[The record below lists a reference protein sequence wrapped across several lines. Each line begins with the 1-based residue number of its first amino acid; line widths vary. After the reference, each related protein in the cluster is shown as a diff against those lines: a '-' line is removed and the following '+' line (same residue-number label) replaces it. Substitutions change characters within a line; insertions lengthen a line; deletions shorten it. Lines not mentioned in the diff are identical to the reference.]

1 MHRKLE
7 ETEEPVVIN
16 SDEEEMQ
23 RSKDLNVLL
32 VEDND
37 EIIDYVKNLLENKY
51 NLLIAKNGRE
61 GINQVSGSHP
71 DLIITDLMMPEMDG
85 IEMTSQLKSDFATSH
100 IPIIMLTAK
109 SQIEDQIQGIE
120 TGAEAYIL
128 KPFNADYLLAV
139 ISTIIKQRE
148 IVIRKF
154 RDKKDIGDE
163 SLKLTTKDERF
174 MNEIIRIIEENYT
187 EPSFNVEKLV
197 EKSTVGRT
205 VMYNKIKGL
214 TGSSPVE
221 FLREMRLHIASNLL
235 IESGYNVSEVGY
247 MSGFN
252 DIKYFSKCFK
262 THFGMTPTEF
272 KNRKPIN

>member
-1 MHRKLE
+1 
-7 ETEEPVVIN
+7 
-16 SDEEEMQ
+16 
-23 RSKDLNVLL
+23 
-32 VEDND
+32 
-37 EIIDYVKNLLENKY
+37 
-51 NLLIAKNGRE
+51 
-61 GINQVSGSHP
+61 
-71 DLIITDLMMPEMDG
+71 
-85 IEMTSQLKSDFATSH
+85 
-100 IPIIMLTAK
+100 MLTAK